1 MVTYTKIEI
10 GVEETE
16 YGSKRYRVDK
26 VDRDGEISY
35 EYSFWLSTGSGT
47 GRDRTYPLF
56 AVSGTLEEDSYE
68 LQDDSMKES
77 LWNALLDMAGVKK
90 KN

>member
-1 MVTYTKIEI
+1 MLFEKIEI

-26 VDRDGEISY
+26 VYHDDGEVTY
-35 EYSFWLSTGSGT
+35 EYSFWLATASGK
-47 GRDRTYPLF
+47 GNDRRYPLF
-56 AVSGTLEEDSYE
+56 FVSGSLDTKSYE

-77 LWNALLDMAGVKK
+77 LWNALLDMSGVKK